1 MTTLADSGKPSGAAS
16 SRSTAVWSAVRG
28 FFGEYASVRERLR
41 LRWWKEI
48 LIVGLFYLVYSA
60 VRNQFGSAAVDWP
73 EAYDNARAIIDME
86 KAVGLYQEVRIQEWF
101 IDWTP
106 FIQFWNL
113 FYGTFHFAVTGFVLF
128 WLYVKFPWDYPR
140 WRSIGLATT
149 GLALVGFSLFPLM
162 PPRLLGNCG
171 VYGACLPDSGFI
183 DTVTEVGGLWS
194 FDSGAGQKLSN
205 QYAAMPSMHFGW
217 ALWCFIILWPRLE
230 NPVGRVLIAAY
241 PWLTLFAI
249 VVTANHFWLDAVGG
263 ALALGLGYVVGSAYW
278 SLRSRQ
284 LGVEDLTA
292 EPGQRPAGVHPAP
305 QE

>member
-1 MTTLADSGKPSGAAS
+1 MTTLAESESSSGARRA
-16 SRSTAVWSAVRG
+16 RRVAAWAAVRG
-28 FFGEYASVRERLR
+28 FFGEYRGVRDRLR
-41 LRWWKEI
+41 LRWWKEL
-48 LIVGLFYLVYSA
+48 LIIGSFYLVYSM
-60 VRNQFGSAAVDWP
+60 VRNQFGSAAVGWP
-73 EAYDNARAIIDME
+73 EAYDNARAIIDIE
-86 KAVGLYQEVRIQEWF
+86 RAVGLYQEVRIQDWF
-101 IDWTP
+101 IDWVP

-113 FYGTFHFAVTGFVLF
+113 FYGTFHFAVTAFVLF

-140 WRSIGLATT
+140 WRAVGLATT

-171 VYGACLPDSGFI
+171 VYGACLPDTGFI

-217 ALWCFIILWPRLE
+217 ALWCFIILWPRLK
-230 NPVGRVLIAAY
+230 NPIGRVLIALY

-263 ALALGLGYVVGSAYW
+263 VLALALGYVLGSLYW
-278 SLRSRQ
+278 ELRSRQ
-284 LGVEDLTA
+284 LGVEDLRA
-292 EPGQRPAGVHPAP
+292 EPGSRPTGVHPTSR
-305 QE
+305 E

>member
-1 MTTLADSGKPSGAAS
+1 MTTLADSVGPSDRAPTRRASARAALK
-16 SRSTAVWSAVRG
+16 G
-28 FFGEYASVRERLR
+28 FFGEYNDVRRRLR
-41 LRWWKEI
+41 LRWWKEL
-48 LIVGLFYLVYSA
+48 LIIGTFYVVYSA
-60 VRNQFGSAAVDWP
+60 VRNMFGSAAVDWP
-73 EAYDNARAIIDME
+73 AAYDNARAVIDIE
-86 KAVGLYQEVRIQEWF
+86 RAIGLYQETRIQDWF

-113 FYGTFHFAVTGFVLF
+113 FYGTFHFAVTAFVLF

-140 WRSIGLATT
+140 WRAIGLATT

-217 ALWCFIILWPRLE
+217 SLWCFIILWPRIR
-230 NPVGRVLIAAY
+230 NPIGRTLAAIY

-249 VVTANHFWLDAVGG
+249 VVTANHYWLDAIGG
-263 ALALGLGYVVGSAYW
+263 ALALGLGYVLGTAYW
-278 SLRSRQ
+278 QLRSRQ
-284 LGVEDLTA
+284 LGTEDLTA
-292 EPGQRPAGVHPAP
+292 EPGHVPASVASTSQG
-305 QE
+305 